1 MGQKNGFTI
10 VELLI
15 VVVVIAIL
23 AAITIVSYAGISN
36 RTTDTA
42 VQGDLSAMLRKM
54 ELYHT
59 DNGRYPVVV
68 STTQPDNSTT
78 YDFTEFSVAVQG
90 VKVTQNAYRS
100 GGNNVNFAYCTNNA
114 GSAYGIAAWSKASRE
129 QGYSVSNV
137 NGNRVTTFPY
147 PLDGGSLTCSR
158 ISPDFTRWVWLY
170 NVSGHGGWQQSL
182 R

>member
-23 AAITIVSYAGISN
+23 AAITIVSYSGITN
-36 RTTDTA
+36 RANDTA

-54 ELYHT
+54 ELYYT
-59 DNGRYPVVV
+59 DNGRYPIVL

-78 YDFTEFSVAVQG
+78 YDFTEFATAVQG
-90 VKVTQNAYRS
+90 LKVTQNAYRT

-114 GSAYGIAAWSKASRE
+114 GSAYGVAAWSKSSRD
-129 QGYSVSNV
+129 QGYSVSSV
-137 NGNRVTTFPY
+137 TGNRVATFAY

-170 NVSGHGGWQQSL
+170 NVSGSGGWHQSL